1 MQNKTFN
8 FEIHDLLTQFVAA
21 MDDVVISRYN
31 KNREEKE
38 RIKVRYVHAPKER
51 VFYDIVNKAQNI
63 TLPVIAV
70 NITAIQRDETRV
82 FNKIDGFYE
91 PVRRET
97 EGKLTTHISMPVPV
111 NLSVAVSIITNY
123 QSDLEQIISNFVPY
137 SNPYI
142 IISWKTPESFRINNI
157 EEIRSEVLWDGSIQL
172 EYPTDLEAGT
182 KPRFAG
188 NTSFTIKG
196 WLFPAS
202 DDDYYKNI
210 YFVNSH
216 FRLTEKYNMNYY
228 SYSAD
233 LSAENAMTTTETIS
247 ISGAPLLTN
256 LYSNQYGDMHELS
269 GTSVILGDKNN
280 TFIILGQNFQYT
292 TNVLIS
298 STLETLYTNLTSL
311 SYTYYP
317 TVSGFMLPSANYK
330 IMNKNAIHVTL
341 PKFNE
346 PEFNETVKINF
357 VVTNSIGWKDTNS
370 ISTELYYIS
379 AL

>member
-38 RIKVRYVHAPKER
+38 KIKVRYVHAPKER

-111 NLSVAVSIITNY
+111 NLSVAVSIIANY

-142 IISWKTPESFRINNI
+142 IISWKTPESFRVNNI

-216 FRLTEKYNMNYY
+216 FRLTEKYNLNYD
-228 SYSAD
+228 SYSTN
-233 LSAENAMTTTETIS
+233 LSAENGLTTSETIS

-256 LYSNQYGDMHELS
+256 LYVNQENGPFELS
-269 GTSVILGDKNN
+269 GSKAILGDRDN

-298 STLETLYTNLTSL
+298 STSETLYTNLTSL

-317 TVSGFMLPSANYK
+317 TVSGFILPTTNYK
-330 IMNKNAIHVTL
+330 VMNKNAIHVTL
-341 PKFNE
+341 PKFS
-346 PEFNETVKINF
+346 ETAHINF
-357 VVTNSIGWKDTNS
+357 VVTNPIGWKDTNS

>member
-1 MQNKTFN
+1 MHNKTFN
-8 FEIHDLLTQFVAA
+8 FEIRDLLVQFIAA

-31 KNREEKE
+31 KDREEKE
-38 RIKVRYVHAPKER
+38 KIKVRYVHAPKER
-51 VFYDIVNKAQNI
+51 VFLDIINKAQNV

-111 NLSVAVSIITNY
+111 NLSVAVSIIANY
-123 QSDLEQIISNFVPY
+123 QSDIDQIVSNFVPY

-142 IISWKTPESFRINNI
+142 IISWKTPESFRVNNI

-172 EYPTDLEAGT
+172 EYPTDLESGT
-182 KPRFAG
+182 KPRFAA

-202 DDDYYKNI
+202 NDDYYKNI

-216 FRLTEKYNMNYY
+216 FRLTEKYNLHYD
-228 SYSAD
+228 SYTTD
-233 LSAENAMTTTETIS
+233 LAAENLLTITETIS

-256 LYSNQYGDMHELS
+256 LYVNRDNGPFDLS
-269 GTSVILGDKNN
+269 GTNVIIGESDN
-280 TFIILGQNFQYT
+280 TYIILGQNFQYT

-298 STLETLYTNLTSL
+298 STSDTLYTNLTSL

-317 TVSGFMLPSANYK
+317 TVSGFVLPSANYK

-341 PKFNE
+341 PKFQENAH
-346 PEFNETVKINF
+346 INF
-357 VVTNSIGWKDTNS
+357 VVTNPIGWKDTNS

-379 AL
+379 SV